1 MLKANVYCAGPVEAI
16 ILDWAGTTIDFGSLA
31 PVYAFMELFKQEG
44 IVVSAAEAREPMGT
58 EKREHIRR
66 MLNNPRIAQVWLETK
81 GAVADEEQIDR
92 LYHDFAPIQ
101 TRIVSERSQ
110 LIPGW
115 KVVLDQLI
123 ADGIKLGS
131 NTGYGAGMM
140 APALLAAKDQ
150 GYEPQS
156 TVVATE
162 VVRGRPYPDM
172 ALKVAME
179 LQVGHVNACIK
190 VDDTLPGIEEGLRA
204 GMWTVGV
211 STTGNEVGLDLA
223 DWLAL
228 SEQEQQQKRV
238 IAEQRLYN
246 VGAHYVIDSVA
257 ELPAIV
263 ADINRRL
270 AMGEKP

>member
-1 MLKANVYCAGPVEAI
+1 MAYGKFYE
-16 ILDWAGTTIDFGSLA
+16 
-31 PVYAFMELFKQEG
+31 
-44 IVVSAAEAREPMGT
+44 
-58 EKREHIRR
+58 
-66 MLNNPRIAQVWLETK
+66 RI
-81 GAVADEEQIDR
+81 
-92 LYHDFAPIQ
+92 
-101 TRIVSERSQ
+101 TR
-110 LIPGW
+110 
-115 KVVLDQLI
+115 
-123 ADGIKLGS
+123 A
-131 NTGYGAGMM
+131 
-140 APALLAAKDQ
+140 
-150 GYEPQS
+150 
-156 TVVATE
+156 
-162 VVRGRPYPDM
+162 RPYPDM

-179 LQVGHVNACIK
+179 LQVEHVNACIK

-228 SEQEQQQKRV
+228 SEQEQQQKRA
-238 IAEQRLYN
+238 IAEQRLCN